1 MKKSKRTK
9 VILLTII
16 TIAISLTFT
25 SCNKDKAAEETS
37 TTQTVNTDTSTSAV
51 VSSTEKTEAA
61 KPAMEATAE
70 TKTEMHETPVA
81 MESNK
86 LDIERLGF
94 ELKDNLLY
102 YRGTLLSANKIINYS
117 IEKDNAKFN
126 NADSSSIMIDSEG
139 NITGKFP
146 VGLQIDATNNLDK
159 IMVSYDGASFILPS
173 ITNFTS
179 DGEWY
184 NLVID
189 ENMSIRFNDTTI
201 EAHVDD
207 VTIGLNAD
215 GFTTMF
221 NDILITKAPID
232 TYSIDLPMI
241 TINYADGAILQHK
254 IGGETT
260 YTLPNGVMIEQ
271 INNETKITQNNET
284 KTIEGKLTSISMDET
299 TGNIV
304 LTSDDDSYTIME
316 EPAAEMHSA
325 DAMAEEA
332 VDVVSSEVSEDASSD
347 DSEIAAVAAAEE
359 GKPEVHPAIEATF
372 ADAVEPEVSVADHS
386 LAQSTENFADLSLFE
401 PKELTPY
408 HVGLI
413 GNYTMLN
420 GKLNSVSDFA
430 YLGARLDVI
439 VEREVSENTTIGF
452 ELGFGADRFNG
463 GLFKELIPM
472 FTISYDLN
480 FMDSEKFT
488 PYLMAGVGSLIP
500 ISEDDEAPYF
510 RAKAGLGFKYDI
522 NNSWMIKAGVNY
534 AFNYHTDNI
543 VHAVEVPVGLVYKFN

>member
-1 MKKSKRTK
+1 MKKSKHTK
-9 VILLTII
+9 VIILTII

-25 SCNKDKAAEETS
+25 SCNKDKAAEDTS
-37 TTQTVNTDTSTSAV
+37 TTQAVSTDTSTSAV
-51 VSSTEKTEAA
+51 VSSTEKTESE
-61 KPAMEATAE
+61 KPAMETTAE
-70 TKTEMHETPVA
+70 TMTEKPEAPVA
-81 MESNK
+81 MQSNK
-86 LDIERLGF
+86 LDIESLGF

-126 NADSSSIMIDSEG
+126 NADSSSIYIDSEG
-139 NITGKFP
+139 NVTGKFP
-146 VGLQIDATNNLDK
+146 VGLQIDATKNLET
-159 IMVSYDGASFILPS
+159 IMISYDGTSFILPS

-189 ENMSIRFNDTTI
+189 KNMSIRFNDTTI
-201 EAHVDD
+201 EAHIDD
-207 VTIGLNAD
+207 VTIGLESD

-221 NDILITKAPID
+221 NDIVITESAID
-232 TYSIDLPMI
+232 TYEIHLPMI
-241 TINYADGAILQHK
+241 TINYADGAMMQHK

-260 YTLPNGVMIEQ
+260 YTLPNGVMIE
-271 INNETKITQNNET
+271 ESSTKTKITQNNET

-304 LTSDDDSYTIME
+304 LASDNDSYTIME
-316 EPAAEMHSA
+316 TPAAEMHSEDTMVAEAPVEETSAAVTEDAAAVDSEMTEVEQGSEDSQTTIA
-325 DAMAEEA
+325 DA
-332 VDVVSSEVSEDASSD
+332 
-347 DSEIAAVAAAEE
+347 
-359 GKPEVHPAIEATF
+359 
-372 ADAVEPEVSVADHS
+372 AVEQTEVSVADHS
-386 LAQSTENFADLSLFE
+386 LAQTTEDFADLSLFE
-401 PKELTPY
+401 PKELNPY
-408 HVGLI
+408 HIGLL

-430 YLGARLDVI
+430 YFGARLDMVI
-439 VEREVSENTTIGF
+439 EREVSDNTTIGF
-452 ELGFGADRFNG
+452 ELGFGADRFDGNF
-463 GLFKELIPM
+463 FKELIPM

-500 ISEDDEAPYF
+500 ISEDGETPYF
-510 RAKAGLGFKYDI
+510 RAKAGLGIKYDI
-522 NNSWMIKAGVNY
+522 NDSWMIKAGVNY

-543 VHAVEVPVGLVYKFN
+543 VHAVEVPVGLIYKFN